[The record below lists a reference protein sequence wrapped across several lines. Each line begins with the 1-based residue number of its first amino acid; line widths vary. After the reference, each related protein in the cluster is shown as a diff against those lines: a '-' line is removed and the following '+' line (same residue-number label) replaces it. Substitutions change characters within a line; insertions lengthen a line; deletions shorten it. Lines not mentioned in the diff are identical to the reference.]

1 MTEEHRGGA
10 SAAEAD
16 RVGGNE
22 LVVTGDCTK
31 MADGEGL
38 GERCFL
44 RDRIDIG
51 LAGVFGGMRGPRE
64 LGKAGG
70 REAGGIGG
78 GVRTLRTVPF
88 GVITVVVE
96 ELAAVERAVVGPGV
110 KPRSKFCCSM
120 MAAASSASPPKMVA
134 TQSGSNIIE
143 VSAVELAAVEAVVPP
158 HSAALARGAPI
169 SCIGDTSASHLFR
182 THQVLL
188 ASKRLR
194 STLSACS

>member
-44 RDRIDIG
+44 RDRIDVG

-64 LGKAGG
+64 LGRAGG
-70 REAGGIGG
+70 CEAGGIGG
-78 GVRTLRTVPF
+78 GVRTLDKH
-88 GVITVVVE
+88 
-96 ELAAVERAVVGPGV
+96 PGFFLTQACIATHYSEDTFAINL
-110 KPRSKFCCSM
+110 REHSCCVHFSLYPGHWVLSCL
-120 MAAASSASPPKMVA
+120 ASS
-134 TQSGSNIIE
+134 
-143 VSAVELAAVEAVVPP
+143 SA
-158 HSAALARGAPI
+158 
-169 SCIGDTSASHLFR
+169 
-182 THQVLL
+182 
-188 ASKRLR
+188 
-194 STLSACS
+194 